1 MDCPATA
8 AKPTNTTASPKTTAN
23 HPAAHLNFIFGT
35 EGTIYKNGC

>member
-1 MDCPATA
+1 MDCPATTA
-8 AKPTNTTASPKTTAN
+8 TTNNTTASTKTTAN